1 MGGAPPRTRSPAARG
16 APRAGGACAVPAAAA
31 PGHRLRGTGEPWP
44 LRAAVFSGSWASSCC
59 PLPSRLGGRAPSESP
74 ARRRRSRG
82 RLHVASAPPPPPPAP
97 RPAPPG
103 SGECLA
109 AGAPDSLRGAPPGP
123 SASVRSGAPLPAAAS
138 SRPPQPLGGGVLSA
152 VPGAPTPRPSP
163 LRSPLGVQP
172 GPAAAPP
179 LPPSLVASFVGRLPP
194 GPSPLGPRSAPLFT
208 SASPLGCQ
216 IPRVSE
222 VGERPWVVGGCG
234 TSEAAP
240 RVRGQYWGCRASPS
254 P

>member
-82 RLHVASAPPPPPPAP
+82 RLHVASAPSPPPPAP

-109 AGAPDSLRGAPPGP
+109 AGAPRLPPRRAARAVRFGALRGSPSRRRVLPAS
-123 SASVRSGAPLPAAAS
+123 SASGRRRSLCCP
-138 SRPPQPLGGGVLSA
+138 
-152 VPGAPTPRPSP
+152 
-163 LRSPLGVQP
+163 RSPHPSSVPSSVPTRRAARTGSRFPAPSLPRRQP
-172 GPAAAPP
+172 CGPAAPRPVPSGTSVSTALHLG
-179 LPPSLVASFVGRLPP
+179 LPAGMP
-194 GPSPLGPRSAPLFT
+194 GPEG
-208 SASPLGCQ
+208 
-216 IPRVSE
+216 V
-222 VGERPWVVGGCG
+222 
-234 TSEAAP
+234 
-240 RVRGQYWGCRASPS
+240 
-254 P
+254 